1 EARHIAILQPKRAPM
16 TKESD
21 HSANLSKAREMLLVE
36 RRQLAAELTK
46 SYQRG
51 DGEKRERFMVVQ
63 SMIEAI
69 DRAALDEARIAR
81 GEDPLP
87 AATHYATENPNQI
100 QGKKTLPPRRF
111 PPRVLR
117 HRKKGLGAKL
127 WF

>member
-1 EARHIAILQPKRAPM
+1 M

-63 SMIEAI
+63 PMMEGFEGGAREEAGVG
-69 DRAALDEARIAR
+69 RGGARV
-81 GEDPLP
+81 LP
-87 AATHYATENPNQI
+87 EPHYATETQRKIP
-100 QGKKTLPPRRF
+100 GKKTLPP
-111 PPRVLR
+111 PPLPAS
-117 HRKKGLGAKL
+117 GAAKSQKRIGGKVV
-127 WF
+127 

>member
-1 EARHIAILQPKRAPM
+1 M
-16 TKESD
+16 TKESE

-69 DRAALDEARIAR
+69 DRAALDAASRLGCCNIAKKDWGQPCGSDARRPGAFEA
-81 GEDPLP
+81 
-87 AATHYATENPNQI
+87 
-100 QGKKTLPPRRF
+100 
-111 PPRVLR
+111 
-117 HRKKGLGAKL
+117 AKSCR
-127 WF
+127 

>member
-1 EARHIAILQPKRAPM
+1 MSSAHEFYEYADLPRCDNPQPQVSFTAKARHIAILQPKRAHM

-81 GEDPLP
+81 GEDPVLTV
-87 AATHYATENPNQI
+87 THMSLES
-100 QGKKTLPPRRF
+100 
-111 PPRVLR
+111 
-117 HRKKGLGAKL
+117 
-127 WF
+127 

>member
-1 EARHIAILQPKRAPM
+1 M

-36 RRQLAAELTK
+36 RRPLAAELTK

-81 GEDPLP
+81 GEDPVLTV
-87 AATHYATENPNQI
+87 THMSLES
-100 QGKKTLPPRRF
+100 
-111 PPRVLR
+111 
-117 HRKKGLGAKL
+117 
-127 WF
+127 